1 MVVVPRAFRRAA
13 AALACLDSAARDTVE
28 RGSRFNAFKTA
39 RERFSEIFGW
49 LPL

>member
-1 MVVVPRAFRRAA
+1 LPFRAVRRFA
-13 AALACLDSAARDTVE
+13 AALACLDSAACDAVE

-39 RERFSEIFGW
+39 RERFAEVFDG